1 MTIKISS
8 IHFCPVKSVSYQA
21 LDHCNIHKDIG
32 LEGDRVFAFL
42 KNLVADDPTL
52 IDKEHEERKGKWNKI
67 LTLKNTPALN
77 KYNFSYE
84 NEQLTLFKKDQSI
97 LSINSN
103 DAEDRKKLVNKI
115 IELESS
121 IKDPIVLMKN
131 NQLPYFDT
139 TISTKV
145 DFVNS
150 VSLLNIE
157 SINDFRNKTKNEI
170 EVQRFRGNFLM
181 EGVSA
186 WEERN
191 WIGKT
196 ISIGDQKFHIKKN
209 IPRCVAINLK
219 PETDDK
225 SINLLKFLKDHYQ
238 HFDMGLYLVPLSSG
252 KITKDDTIKI

>member
-1 MTIKISS
+1 
-8 IHFCPVKSVSYQA
+8 
-21 LDHCNIHKDIG
+21 
-32 LEGDRVFAFL
+32 
-42 KNLVADDPTL
+42 
-52 IDKEHEERKGKWNKI
+52 
-67 LTLKNTPALN
+67 
-77 KYNFSYE
+77 
-84 NEQLTLFKKDQSI
+84 

-103 DAEDRKKLVNKI
+103 DADDRKKLVDKI

-157 SINDFRNKTKNEI
+157 SIKDFRNKTTNEI

-181 EGVSA
+181 EGVNA

-196 ISIGDQKFHIKKN
+196 IYNWRSKISYKKEYSKM
-209 IPRCVAINLK
+209 CS
-219 PETDDK
+219 D
-225 SINLLKFLKDHYQ
+225 
-238 HFDMGLYLVPLSSG
+238 
-252 KITKDDTIKI
+252 

>member
-1 MTIKISS
+1 
-8 IHFCPVKSVSYQA
+8 
-21 LDHCNIHKDIG
+21 
-32 LEGDRVFAFL
+32 
-42 KNLVADDPTL
+42 
-52 IDKEHEERKGKWNKI
+52 
-67 LTLKNTPALN
+67 
-77 KYNFSYE
+77 
-84 NEQLTLFKKDQSI
+84 
-97 LSINSN
+97 
-103 DAEDRKKLVNKI
+103 
-115 IELESS
+115 
-121 IKDPIVLMKN
+121 MKN

-157 SINDFRNKTKNEI
+157 SIKDFRNKTKNEI

-225 SINLLKFLKDHYQ
+225 SLDLLRSLKEHYQ

-252 KITKDDTIKI
+252 KITQDDTIKI

>member
-8 IHFCPVKSVSYQA
+8 IHFCPVKSVSYQTI
-21 LDHCNIHKDIG
+21 DQCNIQKDIG
-32 LEGDRVFAFL
+32 LEGDRVFALL
-42 KNLVADDPTL
+42 KNIETDDPKL
-52 IDKEHEERKGKWNKI
+52 IDKEHEVRKGKWNKI

-77 KYNFSYE
+77 KYNFSYG
-84 NEQLTLFKKDQSI
+84 NEQLTLYQKDQAI

-103 DAEDRKKLVNKI
+103 DTEERKKLVNKI
-115 IELESS
+115 IELENS
-121 IKDPIVLMKN
+121 INDPLVLMKN

-157 SINDFRNKTKNEI
+157 SIKDFRNKTKNEI

-181 EGVSA
+181 EGVNA

-191 WIGKT
+191 WIGKIIT
-196 ISIGDQKFHIKKN
+196 IGSQKFHIKKN
-209 IPRCVAINLK
+209 IPRCVAINIK

-225 SINLLKFLKDHYQ
+225 NLDLLRSLKEHYQ

-252 KITKDDTIKI
+252 KITKEDIIKI